1 MEAQLKELY
10 ENPEIGLS
18 SKVKFYKKAKEILPT
33 LTLKQVDEFLKK
45 QVVNQLTQPINKKD
59 RQFNTIVS
67 FGVRNNYQID
77 LFILPH
83 PQQNKGF
90 KYLLTCIDVYSR
102 FVDIEAL
109 KTKTGDVVLKAF
121 QRIVERMG
129 VCKNLNCDEG
139 SEFVYKPFVK
149 YCEDNDI
156 TVWMSD
162 PEQENKNSII
172 ERWHRTLR
180 GLILKYVLIKSKSYI
195 DVLPKIIKNYNSTE
209 HRGIYSEPID
219 VWEGRVRPEQDVAKI
234 EMKFKVGDRVRH
246 VVKKATFDKAS
257 SNTNYTVKV
266 YVITKIDG
274 NSIYIDDLKKPFR
287 DFELVKAVEDTNV
300 ENVKKAE
307 EYNKK
312 VAEDKRQDLIK
323 RRLRREGMD
332 SDLKA

>member
-1 MEAQLKELY
+1 
-10 ENPEIGLS
+10 
-18 SKVKFYKKAKEILPT
+18 
-33 LTLKQVDEFLKK
+33 
-45 QVVNQLTQPINKKD
+45 
-59 RQFNTIVS
+59 
-67 FGVRNNYQID
+67 
-77 LFILPH
+77 
-83 PQQNKGF
+83 
-90 KYLLTCIDVYSR
+90 VYSR
-102 FVDIEAL
+102 FVDVEAL

-121 QRIVERMG
+121 QKIVGRMG

-162 PEQENKNSII
+162 PEQENKNAVI

-195 DVLPKIIKNYNSTE
+195 DVLPMIIKNYNGTE
-209 HRGIYSEPID
+209 HRTIHNKPID

-257 SNTNYTVKV
+257 STTNYTLKV

-287 DFELVKAVEDTNV
+287 DFELVKAVEDANV
-300 ENVKKAE
+300 ANVKKAE

-312 VAEDKRQDLIK
+312 VVEDKRQDLIK

-332 SDLKA
+332 SDLK